1 MLAAAIERAERL
13 RPGAL
18 RALSHSR
25 EVPVRPRVG
34 RVPTV
39 SVVIPCFNYGRF
51 LAESVGSAVAQE
63 GVEVEVIVVD
73 DASTDDSA
81 TIAAR
86 LAGEH
91 PSVRLVRNETNQGHV
106 VTFNNG
112 LAVASG
118 EFLVRLDADD
128 LLTPGSLARATALF
142 DAHPNV
148 GLVYGHPKHFATP
161 QPPTPNTDVR
171 GWTVWSGHDWFAH
184 ACRRGVNV
192 ITTPEAVLRMSVVA
206 EVGGLDTR
214 LKYAQ
219 DMEMWLRAATVADV
233 GHVNGADQA
242 LHREHPNSMSETDGS
257 GFEADIVER
266 RAVFDY
272 LFENAAKTF
281 VDADDLH
288 LLARKALAG
297 QALRQICRA
306 YERGRTAREP
316 VEWYETFAAEV
327 YPDYQ
332 DLSQWRA
339 LRRRRR
345 AGTTGARLWLP
356 FQVTA
361 ALRRLRGDLEY
372 TRWARTGV

>member
-1 MLAAAIERAERL
+1 MLAAAIERAQHL

-18 RALSHSR
+18 PALSHSR
-25 EVPVRPRVG
+25 EVPDRPRDG

-51 LAESVGSAVAQE
+51 LAESVSSAVAQD

-81 TIAAR
+81 AIATR
-86 LAGEH
+86 LASMH

-112 LAVASG
+112 LAVAHG

-148 GLVYGHPKHFATP
+148 GLVYGHPRHFATP
-161 QPPTPNTDVR
+161 HPPSANTLLR
-171 GWTVWSGHDWFAH
+171 GWTTWRGHDWFAR

-192 ITTPEAVLRMSVVA
+192 ITTPEAMLRMSVV
-206 EVGGLDTR
+206 EQVGGLDTR

-219 DMEMWLRAATVADV
+219 DMEMWLRAATVGDV
-233 GHVNGADQA
+233 GHIDGADQA
-242 LHREHPNSMSETDGS
+242 LHRDHPQSMSETDGS
-257 GFEADIVER
+257 GFEADILER

-281 VDADDLH
+281 ADAEELQ
-288 LLARKALAG
+288 LLARRALAS

-316 VEWYETFAAEV
+316 VQWYENFAAEV
-327 YPDYQ
+327 YPDYR

-345 AGTTGARLWLP
+345 AGIRGAQLWPP
-356 FQVTA
+356 FQATA